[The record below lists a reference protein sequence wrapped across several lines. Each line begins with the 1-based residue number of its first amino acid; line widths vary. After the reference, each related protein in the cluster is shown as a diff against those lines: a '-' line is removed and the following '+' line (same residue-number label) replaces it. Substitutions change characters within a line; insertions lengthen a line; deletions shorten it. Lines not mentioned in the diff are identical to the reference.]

1 MKKYRKMLV
10 VFVVG
15 IFLLSGMLTG
25 AVAIKINHAQKLP
38 NQPNIKKTLRLREFL
53 LRVIELLFE
62 RIKNLKGLGDENNDD
77 DNDDNIISMD
87 TCLVDLPSTSVL
99 ADMIE
104 IWGAAPLYSYLSVEL
119 SGIIGSYDVEN
130 KIYPGWC
137 IDYHTP
143 LPFGPPMP
151 IPVMLY
157 SSYCPPGDLIDDG
170 WEEVNHILNNKHPSA
185 TWNDIHVAITQF
197 VNFGDPV
204 AAPDPSS
211 IAGQMV
217 SAASANPTF
226 IPQPGDVVA
235 VIVDPMEE
243 EIGIFPIENEWGCHD
258 RWQYTIIE
266 VPLPDEPYE
275 GRTPGFWKNKGLRE
289 DLWPDEYSPTETICY
304 AFSVPSKYQDFNKDS
319 ECDTLIEALNYI
331 GKGGKEEDKDSG
343 MARILLRAAV
353 AALLNAAHDEVNY
366 PLTVVQVVNQVDS
379 ALASGNP
386 DTMETLKD
394 ELDGYNNLGSDDWW

>member
-38 NQPNIKKTLRLREFL
+38 NQPNIKKTLHLRGFL

-62 RIKNLKGLGDENNDD
+62 RIKNLKGLGYENNDD
-77 DNDDNIISMD
+77 DNDDNIISMN
-87 TCLVDLPSTSVL
+87 TCLVDLPLTSVF

-151 IPVMLY
+151 IPVMLH
-157 SSYCPPGDLIDDG
+157 SSYCPPGVLVDDG
-170 WEEVNHILNNKHPSA
+170 WEEVNHILNNKLPGA

-197 VNFGDPV
+197 VNFGDLV
-204 AAPDPSS
+204 AAPAPLS

-217 SAASANPTF
+217 SAAQAHPDF

-266 VPLPDEPYE
+266 VPIPTFRCTRTYGYWKTHSSYGPAPYDPTWADIGEDTEFFTTGQTYYEILCNKPKGGNAYLILAHQYIAAELNGLANNGLPTD
-275 GRTPGFWKNKGLRE
+275 
-289 DLWPDEYSPTETICY
+289 
-304 AFSVPSKYQDFNKDS
+304 
-319 ECDTLIEALNYI
+319 IEADMLQAYSILDTYAGDLDIPKDDPNRELAI
-331 GKGGKEEDKDSG
+331 NLAGNLDAFNNGLSPGWPHCED
-343 MARILLRAAV
+343 
-353 AALLNAAHDEVNY
+353 
-366 PLTVVQVVNQVDS
+366 
-379 ALASGNP
+379 
-386 DTMETLKD
+386 
-394 ELDGYNNLGSDDWW
+394 